1 MPNVAGRA
9 ALPLGEAPLTSF
21 APSPPT
27 VCFVLP
33 AQNSHPAGPS
43 PCPLRG
49 VEMFATGQSAFGDT
63 DTVSQLLLA
72 VRSTQG
78 SQGTESPVKKVGG
91 SAAGF

>member
-1 MPNVAGRA
+1 M
-9 ALPLGEAPLTSF
+9 
-21 APSPPT
+21 
-27 VCFVLP
+27 
-33 AQNSHPAGPS
+33 
-43 PCPLRG
+43 
-49 VEMFATGQSAFGDT
+49 EMFATGQSAFGDT